1 MLFLYTGTCFS
12 LVCVPLFERIAL
24 NIKWG
29 ERTCIFDKNNLYR
42 IVKI

>member
-1 MLFLYTGTCFS
+1 MLFLYTGTC

-24 NIKWG
+24 IIKWG
-29 ERTCIFDKNNLYR
+29 ECTCIFDKNILYR